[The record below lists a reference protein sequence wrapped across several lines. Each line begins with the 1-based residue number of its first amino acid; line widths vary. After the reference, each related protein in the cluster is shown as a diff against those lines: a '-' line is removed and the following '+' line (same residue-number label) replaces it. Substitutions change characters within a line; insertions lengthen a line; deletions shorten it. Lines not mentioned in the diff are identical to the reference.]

1 VACDDIRALEI
12 TRPARVLP
20 TFESLDDALGPDL
33 TLTVA
38 GGTSGPVAM
47 EANVLP
53 ETV

>member
-38 GGTSGPVAM
+38 GGTSAM